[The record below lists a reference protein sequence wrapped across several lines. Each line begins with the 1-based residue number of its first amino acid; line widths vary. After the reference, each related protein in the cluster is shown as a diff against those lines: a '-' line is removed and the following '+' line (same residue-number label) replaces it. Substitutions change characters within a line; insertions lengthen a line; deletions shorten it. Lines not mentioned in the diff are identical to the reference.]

1 MTPAEFRELRHKL
14 GLNQTQLG
22 KIMGYGVAGQSRISE
37 VEGGN
42 GLVPAKAALLMEAYV
57 SGYRPSDWPD

>member
-14 GLNQTQLG
+14 GLNQTQLAAV
-22 KIMGYGVAGQSRISE
+22 MGYGSAGQSRISE
-37 VEGGN
+37 LEGGET
-42 GLVPAKAALLMEAYV
+42 VPAKAERLMQAYV